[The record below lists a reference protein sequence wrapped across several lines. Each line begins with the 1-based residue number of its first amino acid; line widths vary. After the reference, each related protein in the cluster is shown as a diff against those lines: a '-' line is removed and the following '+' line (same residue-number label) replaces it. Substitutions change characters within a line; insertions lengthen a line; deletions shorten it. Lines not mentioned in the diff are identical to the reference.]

1 MGSGQVGRGSICFQH
16 VQDWS
21 KLGSGT
27 LDYFQQR
34 RQKVDQDHPLFDMRI
49 RHNAYS
55 KNIHLV
61 PGPGQFG
68 RRAGG
73 SGRTVQ
79 RGECCTF
86 ITYQAKNHNEKGGDT
101 NRYDM
106 EP

>member
-1 MGSGQVGRGSICFQH
+1 MGCDPFLLRLPCILLGSGQVGRGSICFQH

-61 PGPGQFG
+61 PVFG
-68 RRAGG
+68 
-73 SGRTVQ
+73 
-79 RGECCTF
+79 
-86 ITYQAKNHNEKGGDT
+86 
-101 NRYDM
+101 
-106 EP
+106 

>member
-1 MGSGQVGRGSICFQH
+1 MGCDPFLLRLPCILLGSGQVGRGSICFQH

-61 PGPGQFG
+61 PGRANLDDERVGQDG
-68 RRAGG
+68 LIAR
-73 SGRTVQ
+73 
-79 RGECCTF
+79 
-86 ITYQAKNHNEKGGDT
+86 
-101 NRYDM
+101 
-106 EP
+106 